1 VKLADAPPEG
11 WYPDPESRGRLRYWD
26 GLDWTNHHHAP
37 QSAAEKQLSDRQAAE
52 ASAAGKKGS
61 RAEAAKSRAQTESER
76 LRETDQLVTQMRAAA
91 REELQNATNVFS
103 RELSKNVEKGRLLVA
118 EHVGGILR
126 WMKLAIVLAAVL
138 VVIWFALEFLAQATF
153 MSWLGDRLDNFSGD

>member
-1 VKLADAPPEG
+1 MKLADAPPEG

-26 GLDWTNHHHAP
+26 GLDWTKHRHAP
-37 QSAAEKQLSDRQAAE
+37 QSAAEKQLSDRQAVE
-52 ASAAGKKGS
+52 ASAANKKGA
-61 RAEAAKSRAQTESER
+61 RGEAAKSRAQTESER

-126 WMKLAIVLAAVL
+126 WMKLAIVLAAAL

-153 MSWLGDRLDNFSGD
+153 MSWLGDRLDNFSGN